1 MAQLLTLAALLL
13 GVACLLLGSGLLGT
27 LLAVRGGLNGFD
39 SQTLGIIGSMYFVGF
54 LAGTYLGPTML
65 RRVGHVR
72 AFAFFTVAI
81 ACATLL
87 HELVPS
93 PWVWCLLRLITGMAM
108 VGLYTTIESWLNSH
122 AAPEQRSRIFATYM
136 AVNLG
141 SLALAQQLLHWSDP
155 GQHVLFSIA
164 ALCICAAVMPV
175 AATRLAQPH
184 VEDVHSIGLKT
195 LYGRAPVACAAAL
208 LSGFSQG
215 AFWGLGAVWADT
227 INLGTG
233 GIAWFMTLTIIGGAL
248 FQRPIGQLT
257 NHLDRGHVISV
268 VALGAATLSAGLFLA
283 AEYGLGAVPIVALC
297 YGGFAFALYPLAVAR
312 MMDRLERRE
321 IISGCGSL
329 LLLHGIGAAIGPIIA
344 GSLMHHVGPPALP
357 AWFAGIEILLAAVAW
372 QLSRRAPADVAH
384 QTHFT
389 PMMRTSPSAIEILDP
404 EHDSA
409 AAR

>member
-1 MAQLLTLAALLL
+1 MTQLLPLASLLL
-13 GVACLLLGSGLLGT
+13 GVAFLLLGSGLLGT
-27 LLAVRGGLNGFD
+27 LLAVRGGLVGFD
-39 SQTLGIIGSMYFVGF
+39 SQTLGVIGSMYFVGF
-54 LAGTYLGPTML
+54 LAGTYLGPMML

-87 HELVPS
+87 HELLAS
-93 PWVWCLLRLITGMAM
+93 AWVWSLLRLITGMAM

-155 GQHVLFSIA
+155 GQHVLFSLA

-184 VEDVHSIGLKT
+184 IEDVQSIGLKT
-195 LYGRAPVACAAAL
+195 LYARAPVACAAAL

-215 AFWGLGAVWADT
+215 AFWGLGAVWAHT
-227 INLGTG
+227 IELGTSG
-233 GIAWFMTLTIIGGAL
+233 VAWFMTMAIVGGAL
-248 FQRPIGQLT
+248 FQWPIGQLT

-268 VALGAATLSAGLFLA
+268 VALAAALLSGGLLFA
-283 AEYGLGAVPIVALC
+283 TDYGLGTVLVVTLL

-312 MMDRLERRE
+312 MMDRLDRRE

-357 AWFAGIEILLAAVAW
+357 AWFAGIEILLATVAW
-372 QLSRRAPADVAH
+372 QLSRGAPADIAH
-384 QTHFT
+384 QTNFT

-404 EHDSA
+404 EHEA
-409 AAR
+409 GIAR

>member
-1 MAQLLTLAALLL
+1 MAHLLTLAALLL
-13 GVACLLLGSGLLGT
+13 GVALLLLGSGLLGT
-27 LLAVRGGLNGFD
+27 LLAVRGGIIGFD
-39 SQTLGIIGSMYFVGF
+39 SQTLGLIGSMYFVGF
-54 LAGTYLGPTML
+54 LAGTYLGPMML

-81 ACATLL
+81 ACAALL
-87 HELVPS
+87 HELLAS
-93 PWVWCLLRLITGMAM
+93 PWVWAILRLITGMAM

-155 GQHVLFSIA
+155 GAHVLFSIA

-184 VEDVHSIGLKT
+184 IEDVQSIGLKT
-195 LYGRAPVACAAAL
+195 LYERAPVACAAAL

-215 AFWGLGAVWADT
+215 AFWGLGAVWAHSID
-227 INLGTG
+227 LGTSG
-233 GIAWFMTLTIIGGAL
+233 VAWFMTLAIVGGAL
-248 FQRPIGQLT
+248 FQWPIGQLT

-268 VALGAATLSAGLFLA
+268 VAFAAALLSGALFLA
-283 AEYGLGAVPIVALC
+283 TEHGLVAVLPVTLL
-297 YGGFAFALYPLAVAR
+297 YGGLAFALYPLAVAR
-312 MMDRLERRE
+312 MMDRLERQE

-329 LLLHGIGAAIGPIIA
+329 LLLHGIGAAIGPLIA
-344 GSLMHHVGPPALP
+344 GSLMHHIGPSALP
-357 AWFAGIEILLAAVAW
+357 VWFAVIEVILAVVAW
-372 QLSRRAPADVAH
+372 QLSRQAPADVAH
-384 QTHFT
+384 QTSFT

-404 EHDSA
+404 EHQASTA
-409 AAR
+409 H